1 MPIPSSLAENLTL
14 PLIGSPMFIVSGPE
28 LVIAQCRA
36 GIIGSFPALNARPQA
51 MLRDWLGQINEALA
65 AADADGERPAPYAVN
80 QICHGSNTRLGDD
93 LEVCVEFKVPLIITS
108 LQLNADVVD
117 AVHSYGGYVF
127 HDVTN
132 IRHADKAI
140 EAGVD
145 GLIAV
150 CTGAGGHA
158 GRLSPFALTKELRE
172 RFDGTLILAGA
183 MSTGADVL
191 AARALGADLAYMG
204 TRFIATEEAHAVAGY
219 KEMIVDSAAEDVV
232 YTSLFSGVHGNYL
245 KGSVRN
251 IGLDP
256 NALPEAD
263 KSKMNFGSGGN
274 TDAKAWVDIW
284 SAGQGVGAIDD
295 VPSVATLVERMREEY
310 ASASE
315 QLDRWRA

>member
-51 MLRDWLGQINEALA
+51 MLRDWLSQINEALA

-80 QICHGSNTRLGDD
+80 QICHGSNTRLRDD

-183 MSTGADVL
+183 MSTGGDVL

>member
-1 MPIPSSLAENLTL
+1 MPIPTSLAENLTL

-51 MLRDWLGQINEALA
+51 MLRDWLSQISEALA
-65 AADADGERPAPYAVN
+65 AADANGERPAPYAVN
-80 QICHGSNTRLGDD
+80 QICHGSNTRLRDD